1 MDRANTRRP
10 ESEET
15 SRPKRTKVARIRRL
29 PIRRENRKKKGQEK
43 KISNNNGDDDDGD
56 YEHGDTSGNKTQLKA
71 FVHACKVCTT
81 EMSHVNAEIRQR
93 RSAVRQALQKEHH
106 SDAATSTML
115 AREAE
120 KALPALKERLRDST
134 RDLKDYLKKCESMVH
149 TFEFKTAKKA
159 LRDASRMLR
168 EGKGN
173 KGKGELP
180 HVTRFIPSR
189 EADRD
194 VVLRGTPIRARVK
207 TPRGYDPSRTSIP
220 RSSEAK
226 KVVRKRRNLHR
237 DSTGSRER
245 PRVGSRRSKIPTP
258 EVGSRRRRV
267 I

>member
-29 PIRRENRKKKGQEK
+29 PIRRENRKKKEGQEK
-43 KISNNNGDDDDGD
+43 KISNNNGDDDE
-56 YEHGDTSGNKTQLKA
+56 YGDTSGNKTQLKA

-120 KALPALKERLRDST
+120 KALPALKERLRDSA

-149 TFEFKTAKKA
+149 TFEFKTC
-159 LRDASRMLR
+159 LLYTSPSPRDQRGSRM
-168 EGKGN
+168 
-173 KGKGELP
+173 
-180 HVTRFIPSR
+180 PSS
-189 EADRD
+189 A
-194 VVLRGTPIRARVK
+194 
-207 TPRGYDPSRTSIP
+207 
-220 RSSEAK
+220 
-226 KVVRKRRNLHR
+226 
-237 DSTGSRER
+237 
-245 PRVGSRRSKIPTP
+245 
-258 EVGSRRRRV
+258 
-267 I
+267 